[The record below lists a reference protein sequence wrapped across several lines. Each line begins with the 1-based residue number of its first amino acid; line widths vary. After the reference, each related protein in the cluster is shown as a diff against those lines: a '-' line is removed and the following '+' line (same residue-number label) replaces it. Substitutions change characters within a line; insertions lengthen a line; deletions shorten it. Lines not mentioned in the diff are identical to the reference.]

1 MDISQMTDAVYTAK
15 GASLLAVPILSHL
28 PKNYKFITNTLP
40 TENLSVLIKNPLDI
54 HLHDMF
60 SFCQEIVYK
69 NVHIWV

>member
-1 MDISQMTDAVYTAK
+1 MDISQMTDAMYTAK
-15 GASLLAVPILSHL
+15 GTSLLAVPILSHL
-28 PKNYKFITNTLP
+28 PKNYEFITNTLP
-40 TENLSVLIKNPLDI
+40 IENLSVLIENPLDI